1 MLMIHNEL
9 ASCNVL
15 NLIMINHVSSSHHH
29 ARSSSRSILKMIR
42 TRGGGASRQLGK
54 GGRKIGALE
63 QALRLAHLLHHRSLQ
78 NTTNRQKDHH
88 MSESEKV
95 TDVRELDVSQ
105 M

>member
-1 MLMIHNEL
+1 MKQGVRASGPERYNRTWMLMIHNEL

-54 GGRKIGALE
+54 GG
-63 QALRLAHLLHHRSLQ
+63 
-78 NTTNRQKDHH
+78 
-88 MSESEKV
+88 
-95 TDVRELDVSQ
+95 
-105 M
+105 